1 MATKWKNT
9 AKRLQGFVKLHWT
22 QTKYILGA
30 LLLILGV
37 WMFYVAIIYRTWHTT
52 GDTIFYGIVG
62 NIFIGTGGCMIVS
75 TLLKQ
80 MCGGM
85 WMPEEDPYKAWKKTG
100 KGAER
105 KLCQAGVAAL
115 ICSLWYM
122 WHLLSGGVWDGGGW
136 HYNYAAGY
144 MMIFTVLLQ
153 FILLYAVLLRFRRKE
168 LDLIHEQQELDIQ
181 KKIEE
186 VTEQGQKRLEE
197 ALEIERKSLEQV
209 SRSDQLRVDLITN
222 VSHDL
227 KTPLTSMV
235 GYIELIKKEELSDV
249 LRDYVEVISERAEK
263 LKEMINSL
271 FNLAKA
277 SSGNVEL
284 HPEKFEVNRLI
295 GQIFADMDDRIK
307 ASGLEFVTQLTEE
320 CTELYADNGYFYRI
334 CQNLVENAL
343 KYSAPGTRV
352 FVKTYAESGKEDA
365 GSGGSPA
372 GPEEY
377 GGAKAAEKDRK
388 VCLEITNTSGYPMD
402 FTKEDI
408 VERFARGDKAR
419 SGEGNG
425 LGLAIVSTYAKALGG
440 EFDIKIDCDQFKAC
454 LKFPAAEI
462 K

>member
-440 EFDIKIDCDQFKAC
+440 EFDIKIDCDQFKVC

>member
-22 QTKYILGA
+22 QMKYILGA

-440 EFDIKIDCDQFKAC
+440 EFDIKIDCDQFKAR